1 VQKWKGWTTN
11 SSKKK
16 YFNRRSATLA
26 PSSGSVGEPKHRPK
40 NLKIDQKAF
49 DYYRNMPKAIF
60 VAIGDDI
67 DDSWNSS
74 D

>member
-1 VQKWKGWTTN
+1 MFQNFEVSKFLGIKESIFKG
-11 SSKKK
+11 
-16 YFNRRSATLA
+16 
-26 PSSGSVGEPKHRPK
+26 
-40 NLKIDQKAF
+40 KIDQKAS